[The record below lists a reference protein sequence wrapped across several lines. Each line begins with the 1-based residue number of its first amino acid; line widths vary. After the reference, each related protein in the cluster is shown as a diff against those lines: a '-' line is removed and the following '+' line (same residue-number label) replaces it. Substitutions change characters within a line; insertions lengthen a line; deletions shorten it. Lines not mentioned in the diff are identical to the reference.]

1 MQERKQWVSG
11 RDLSTCIG
19 YRRERCA
26 PLLHT
31 LATDFGKWEATL
43 EQLAS
48 CLGTDAATLVSALD
62 DSNADR
68 MLNSSRTIYRDQ
80 RGAQSL
86 GS

>member
-1 MQERKQWVSG
+1 MSG
-11 RDLSTCIG
+11 RDLSTSIG
-19 YRRERCA
+19 YRRERGA

-43 EQLAS
+43 EQLVS
-48 CLGTDAATLVSALD
+48 CPGTDAATLVSVLD

-86 GS
+86 GSWYVMT

>member
-11 RDLSTCIG
+11 RDLSTSIG
-19 YRRERCA
+19 YRRERGA

-31 LATDFGKWEATL
+31 LATDFGKKEATL

-62 DSNADR
+62 DSNADCT
-68 MLNSSRTIYRDQ
+68 LNSSNNIYRVD
-80 RGAQSL
+80 RSVL
-86 GS
+86 N

>member
-1 MQERKQWVSG
+1 MSG

-19 YRRERCA
+19 YRRERGA

-43 EQLAS
+43 EQFVS
-48 CLGTDAATLVSALD
+48 CLGTDAATLVSPLD

-68 MLNSSRTIYRDQ
+68 TLNSSRTIYRDQ

-86 GS
+86 GP

>member
-11 RDLSTCIG
+11 RDLSTSIG
-19 YRRERCA
+19 YRRERGA

-48 CLGTDAATLVSALD
+48 CLGTDVAMFVSVLD

-68 MLNSSRTIYRDQ
+68 TLNSSSKICRDQ